1 VFSPLFSLTDTLDD
15 KSFKSPI
22 FIFHTID
29 TIQTPCYHNIAN
41 IHSSRN
47 QFDKNH
53 FDKLELQTLQRSMET
68 VLDAITANTMTP
80 THPSTRK
87 RPLRGDACSETLDTS
102 DAPSSLK
109 KAKTTATLHSPSSPF
124 AETVYVGLKQAQQH
138 SKEESVMDDFLS
150 AVNAGRQFQR
160 EERYEAA
167 MLSFRKALNK
177 FISMG
182 SPSDQVPF
190 ASTLFD
196 VGMIHAYSQYHD
208 PLKAL
213 EAFELC
219 LQMSR
224 AYLGEDHPS
233 VARVLYE
240 IGIINELLSE
250 PEEALALFS
259 EAIAILLSN
268 SMEIHMKY
276 LWISLSRVQALL
288 GQAEDA
294 QSSFDEAEKL

>member
-1 VFSPLFSLTDTLDD
+1 
-15 KSFKSPI
+15 
-22 FIFHTID
+22 
-29 TIQTPCYHNIAN
+29 
-41 IHSSRN
+41 
-47 QFDKNH
+47 
-53 FDKLELQTLQRSMET
+53 MET
-68 VLDAITANTMTP
+68 LLPVDAITTDTMATP
-80 THPSTRK
+80 HPSTSK
-87 RPLRGDACSETLDTS
+87 RPLRGDACSETLDARD
-102 DAPSSLK
+102 DAPSLK
-109 KAKTTATLHSPSSPF
+109 KAKTTTTLHSPSSPF
-124 AETVYVGLKQAQQH
+124 AEIVYVGLKQAQQH
-138 SKEESVMDDFLS
+138 SKEESAKDDFVS

-160 EERYEAA
+160 EEHYEVA
-167 MLSFRKALNK
+167 MLSFRKALNT
-177 FISMG
+177 FISME

-196 VGMIHAYSQYHD
+196 VGMIHSYSQYQD

-268 SMEIHMKY
+268 SMEDHLKD